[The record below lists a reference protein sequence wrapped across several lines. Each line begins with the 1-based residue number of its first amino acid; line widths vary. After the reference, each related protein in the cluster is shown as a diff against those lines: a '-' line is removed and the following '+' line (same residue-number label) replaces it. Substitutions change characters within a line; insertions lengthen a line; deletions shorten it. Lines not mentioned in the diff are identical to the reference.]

1 MVLSS
6 LQQPQWVLA
15 ARSRSTRARVVSK
28 ASQAL
33 KSAAAAAQ
41 ALRGSGGEGGY
52 GGGMEAS
59 TSGSGQQHA
68 TPMQRYQGG
77 MVSPVG
83 WDYKYVRI
91 PCASPVS
98 PDDTRCLKM
107 EALFQHVLGYPRLP
121 PRVYRHLHNST
132 ASVEA
137 VTSCVEGLSA
147 KYGRELVLYLLRRCP
162 LILDTDVATAVQKA
176 DVARSMLDLQP
187 HEIFMILRKNPM
199 LLVLDSVEARARY
212 DRLHRITPLTH
223 EAVKL
228 MVRKYPLVL
237 NSRSETIEA
246 VTERMRH
253 LAYTRS
259 MWQQDF
265 DCISPS
271 LLAFYLRDYADL
283 LLRLEYLALSGES
296 ATWTLQQVFKPS
308 NNLFSKKHRG
318 FREWLSVRS
327 ARRQQLARRAALAQQ
342 ERPQQER
349 PQQPEW

>member
-1 MVLSS
+1 MRRMGAIAASPS
-6 LQQPQWVLA
+6 QPQWVLA
-15 ARSRSTRARVVSK
+15 ARSRSARVRVVSK
-28 ASQAL
+28 AAQAL
-33 KSAAAAAQ
+33 KSAAAAAA
-41 ALRGSGGEGGY
+41 ALRGGEGNY
-52 GGGMEAS
+52 DGGMEAS
-59 TSGSGQQHA
+59 TSGQHA
-68 TPMQRYQGG
+68 TPMQRYNGG
-77 MVSPVG
+77 MPQG
-83 WDYKYVRI
+83 WDYKYARI
-91 PCASPVS
+91 PCASPVT

-121 PRVYRHLHNST
+121 PRVHRHLRNST
-132 ASVEA
+132 ATVDA
-137 VTSCVEGLSA
+137 VTSVVEGLSA

-212 DRLHRITPLTH
+212 DRLHRITPLSH

-237 NSRSETIEA
+237 NSRSETIEN

-271 LLAFYLRDYADL
+271 LLAFFLRDYADL

-308 NNLFSKKHRG
+308 NNLFAKKHRG

-327 ARRQQLARRAALAQQ
+327 ARRQQLARRAAQAQQ
-342 ERPQQER
+342 ERPQED
-349 PQQPEW
+349 W